1 MAHPSMNPATAA
13 PADRP
18 AGPPNGVAIL
28 LYRMVALG
36 FAVLGLWVC
45 WRSIDLQYY
54 TPVGPGPGFF
64 PMWLGGVLT
73 LLSLG
78 IFGASLAG
86 IQPPF
91 PERVIPR
98 RAPALSMATSF
109 GSIAFFALFVERAG
123 FVPVMFCMLLVLML
137 VNRVRPVTALLVALA
152 GSLGIAFV
160 FVRWL
165 GVFLPSAPY
174 GLLGAIGL

>member
-1 MAHPSMNPATAA
+1 MAHPSMNPAMPA
-13 PADRP
+13 PDEAP
-18 AGPPNGVAIL
+18 PGPQNGVAIL
-28 LYRMVALG
+28 LYRTVALS

-45 WRSIDLQYY
+45 WRSIELQYY

-64 PMWLGGVLT
+64 PMWLGGVLA
-73 LLSLG
+73 LLSLA

-86 IQPPF
+86 VLPHF
-91 PERVIPR
+91 PERVIPE
-98 RAPALSMATSF
+98 RAPALSMATTF
-109 GSIAFFALFVERAG
+109 ASIAFFALFVERAG
-123 FVPVMFCMLLVLML
+123 FVPVMFGMLLVLML

-152 GSLGIAFV
+152 GSVGIAWV

-165 GVFLPSAPY
+165 GVFLPSVPY